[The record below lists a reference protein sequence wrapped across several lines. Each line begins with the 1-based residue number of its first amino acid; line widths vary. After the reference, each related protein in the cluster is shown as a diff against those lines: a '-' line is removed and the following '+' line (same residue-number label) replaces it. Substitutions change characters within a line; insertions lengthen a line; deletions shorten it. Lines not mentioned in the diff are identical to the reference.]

1 MENKS
6 HAQSYFRTRRA
17 SSLITAIIP
26 IPHPNPFRDS
36 LRSSQF
42 LKLFDIE
49 IVGDIPE
56 MDKTRVG
63 LGINGVEKGED
74 VMCTLKRRE

>member
-1 MENKS
+1 
-6 HAQSYFRTRRA
+6 
-17 SSLITAIIP
+17 
-26 IPHPNPFRDS
+26 
-36 LRSSQF
+36 
-42 LKLFDIE
+42 LFDIE